1 MKKALIASL
10 LGIALNVTSSH
21 AQGYIVMENYK
32 VVGTTPVFSAV
43 TYTPGGQYV
52 SAASGFK
59 ADLLFSLNG
68 GVTFNLAAG
77 SQTAFLGS
85 NSGTPTT
92 DGAGTFVGPNVTIPG
107 YTSGSAQF
115 IVEVY
120 NGTSYAAGNTTLRGL
135 SGLIHCRPIRC

>member
-32 VVGTTPVFSAV
+32 VVGTTHRCFRLSLIL
-43 TYTPGGQYV
+43 PGGQYV

-59 ADLLFSLNG
+59 ADQLFSLM
-68 GVTFNLAAG
+68 VG
-77 SQTAFLGS
+77 SRLTWRRAVRRHLGS

-92 DGAGTFVGPNVTIPG
+92 DGAGTFVGLMLRIPG
-107 YTSGSAQF
+107 YTQ
-115 IVEVY
+115 
-120 NGTSYAAGNTTLRGL
+120 R
-135 SGLIHCRPIRC
+135 